1 MVHPKPPFAGSEV
14 ALKYLARYTHRV
26 AISDRRL
33 LSSDDGAVRFSYND
47 YAQGGQ
53 QREMT
58 LDSVEFL
65 RRFLLHVCAAP
76 KGPCFRSA
84 VSEKTYC
91 LYRKIRVLC
100 ASNFLV
106 IVLDSLFSKGY
117 REFLRIGLTLL
128 GSGSSGLGV
137 GRQSLTLSFNGEKI
151 GAHAVDGPYRV
162 ADLSIQGSEGIL
174 LRSMVTETAGYTF
187 TAFQGAS
194 GPPGPGTPPQ
204 INSGGIVDAAAF
216 QPTVSAGGIASL
228 FGLNLAA
235 HLNVASSIPLPT
247 DLSGVRVR
255 VDDIAA
261 LLFFVSPAQVNF
273 QIPVEAPS
281 SGDAHVVVVRN
292 GLNSPPQTAPFAPA
306 APAVFVD
313 SNTRQAIALTN
324 PEGVLVTAQNP
335 AASGDI
341 LTVFLTGLVRRGGA
355 GGAADGAVLL
365 DLELPDGGAKRLVTR
380 GTRRTQQVL
389 QALGI
394 RDRTPPGG
402 PDRKPR
408 M

>member
-1 MVHPKPPFAGSEV
+1 M
-14 ALKYLARYTHRV
+14 
-26 AISDRRL
+26 
-33 LSSDDGAVRFSYND
+33 
-47 YAQGGQ
+47 
-53 QREMT
+53 
-58 LDSVEFL
+58 
-65 RRFLLHVCAAP
+65 
-76 KGPCFRSA
+76 
-84 VSEKTYC
+84 
-91 LYRKIRVLC
+91 
-100 ASNFLV
+100 
-106 IVLDSLFSKGY
+106 
-117 REFLRIGLTLL
+117 
-128 GSGSSGLGV
+128 

-162 ADLSIQGSEGIL
+162 ADLSIQGSEALL
-174 LRSMVTETAGYTF
+174 LRSMVTETAGYAF

-204 INSGGIVDAAAF
+204 INSGSIVDAAAF

-228 FGLNLAA
+228 VGLNLAA
-235 HLNVASSIPLPT
+235 DVNAASSIPLPT

-261 LLFFVSPAQVNF
+261 PLFFVSPAQVNF

-281 SGDAHVVVVRN
+281 SGDADVVVVRN

-341 LTVFLTGLVRRGGA
+341 LTVFLTGLGPVEPPVGTGQPATGVSSAELPVSATIGGAEADVFFAGLAPGFVGLNQVNLRVPELSAAGTQPPIAVQQATAVPLVIRAGDAASPGGRSRGGA
-355 GGAADGAVLL
+355 WRSVAGQLRCAGC
-365 DLELPDGGAKRLVTR
+365 
-380 GTRRTQQVL
+380 
-389 QALGI
+389 LG
-394 RDRTPPGG
+394 
-402 PDRKPR
+402 
-408 M
+408 